1 LRPNRADVKKIA
13 QERIDIL
20 LNEAVQGL
28 QEGSEIAQRYVALAR
43 RIGMRYKVRI
53 PSRWRLFI
61 CRGCHRLILPGI
73 NSRVRLQKRR
83 EHHLTITCLEC
94 GHIKRMP
101 IKRMHRHSKPQKIS
115 SNDDKH

>member
-1 LRPNRADVKKIA
+1 LRPNRAEGKKIA
-13 QERIDIL
+13 RERIDIL
-20 LNEAVQGL
+20 LNEAVLGI
-28 QEGSEIAQRYVALAR
+28 QERSERAQRYVALAR
-43 RIGMRYKVRI
+43 RLGMRYKVRM

-83 EHHLTITCLEC
+83 EHHLAITCLEC

-101 IKRMHRHSKPQKIS
+101 IKRMRRCSKPRKVS
-115 SNDDKH
+115 SVNDEY